1 MAEYSSDEER
11 FSAFVNFFKDYKNTL
26 LIGFLF
32 LASILVS
39 SVSYKSYITSKN
51 IKAAEIYDAWFVNLS
66 ADSASASDDKEN
78 FNKLQE
84 QYPNTGYA
92 QLARMIRGSSLAR
105 EGDLDAALI
114 DFKELLDVS
123 SGFFGNDM
131 LNSIAKI
138 NIARIELSK
147 ENYSN
152 ALKVLESFNSESEH
166 PLVYEVKGDALAG
179 LKKND
184 LALDQYSLALEN
196 SQNESQQSLLK
207 MKINQINN
215 KYS

>member
-11 FSAFVNFFKDYKNTL
+11 FSAFVNFFKDHKNIL
-26 LIGFLF
+26 LIGFLV

-39 SVSYKSYITSKN
+39 LIGYKSYNTSKN

-66 ADSASASDDKEN
+66 ADSASALDDKEN

-215 KYS
+215 

>member
-39 SVSYKSYITSKN
+39 SISYKSYITSKN

-66 ADSASASDDKEN
+66 ADSAGASDDKEN

-147 ENYSN
+147 KNYSN

-215 KYS
+215 

>member
-11 FSAFVNFFKDYKNTL
+11 FSAFVNFFKDHKNTL
-26 LIGFLF
+26 VIGFLL
-32 LASILVS
+32 LAFILTSSIG
-39 SVSYKSYITSKN
+39 YKSYSSSQN
-51 IKAAEIYDAWFVNLS
+51 LKAAEIYDAWSVGLANES
-66 ADSASASDDKEN
+66 TGASNNKEN
-78 FNKLQE
+78 FDKLQE
-84 QYPNTGYA
+84 KYANTGYA
-92 QLARMIRGSSLAR
+92 QLARIIRGSSYAR
-105 EGDLDAALI
+105 EGDLDAALE
-114 DFKELLDVS
+114 DFQQLLDTT

-147 ENYSN
+147 QNYSSVL
-152 ALKVLESFNSESEH
+152 AVLESFNSESEH

-196 SQNESQQSLLK
+196 SQNESQKSLLK
-207 MKINQINN
+207 MKINKITN
-215 KYS
+215 

>member
-11 FSAFVNFFKDYKNTL
+11 FSAFVNFFKDHKNIL
-26 LIGFLF
+26 LIGFLV

-39 SVSYKSYITSKN
+39 LIGYKSYNTSKN

-66 ADSASASDDKEN
+66 ADSASALDDKEN

-131 LNSIAKI
+131 LNSIARI

-179 LKKND
+179 LEKKE

-196 SQNESQQSLLK
+196 SQNESQKSLLK
-207 MKINQINN
+207 MKINKINN
-215 KYS
+215 

>member
-11 FSAFVNFFKDYKNTL
+11 FSAFVNFFKDHKNTL
-26 LIGFLF
+26 LIGLLF

-39 SVSYKSYITSKN
+39 SVSYKSYNTSKN

-84 QYPNTGYA
+84 EYSNTGYA

-207 MKINQINN
+207 MKINKINN
-215 KYS
+215 

>member
-39 SVSYKSYITSKN
+39 SISYKSYNTSKN
-51 IKAAEIYDAWFVNLS
+51 LKAAEIYDAWFVNLS

-84 QYPNTGYA
+84 QFSNTGYA

-207 MKINQINN
+207 MKINKINN
-215 KYS
+215 

>member
-11 FSAFVNFFKDYKNTL
+11 FSAFVNFFKDHKNIL
-26 LIGFLF
+26 LIGFLV

-39 SVSYKSYITSKN
+39 LIGYKSYNTSKN

-84 QYPNTGYA
+84 QYSNTGYA

-207 MKINQINN
+207 MKINKINN
-215 KYS
+215 

>member
-11 FSAFVNFFKDYKNTL
+11 FSAFVNFFKDHKNTL

-39 SVSYKSYITSKN
+39 SISYKSYNTSKN
-51 IKAAEIYDAWFVNLS
+51 LKAAEIYDAWFVNLS

-84 QYPNTGYA
+84 QYSNTGYA

-114 DFKELLDVS
+114 DFKELLHVS

-207 MKINQINN
+207 MKINKINN
-215 KYS
+215 

>member
-32 LASILVS
+32 LTSILVS
-39 SVSYKSYITSKN
+39 SISYKSYNTSKN
-51 IKAAEIYDAWFVNLS
+51 LKAAEIYDAWFVNLS

-84 QYPNTGYA
+84 QYSNTGYA

-105 EGDLDAALI
+105 EGDLNAALI

-207 MKINQINN
+207 MKINKINN
-215 KYS
+215 

>member
-1 MAEYSSDEER
+1 MVEYSSDEER
-11 FSAFVNFFKDYKNTL
+11 FSAFVNFFKDHKNTL
-26 LIGFLF
+26 LIGFLL
-32 LASILVS
+32 LASILIS
-39 SVSYKSYITSKN
+39 SIGYKSYNTSQN
-51 IKAAEIYDAWFVNLS
+51 LAAAQIYDAWFINLS
-66 ADSASASDDKEN
+66 GESASASGDKEN

-84 QYPNTGYA
+84 KYPSTGYA
-92 QLARMIRGSSLAR
+92 QLARIIRGSSLAR

-152 ALKVLESFNSESEH
+152 ALEVLESFNSESEH
-166 PLVYEVKGDALAG
+166 PLVYEIKGDALAG
-179 LKKND
+179 LKKNY

-196 SQNESQQSLLK
+196 SQNESQKSLLK
-207 MKINQINN
+207 MKINKINN
-215 KYS
+215 

>member
-11 FSAFVNFFKDYKNTL
+11 FSAFVNFFKDYQNTL

-39 SVSYKSYITSKN
+39 SISYKSYNTSKN
-51 IKAAEIYDAWFVNLS
+51 LKAAEIYDAWFVNLS

-84 QYPNTGYA
+84 QYSNTGYA

-215 KYS
+215 

>member
-11 FSAFVNFFKDYKNTL
+11 FSAFVNFFKDHKNTL
-26 LIGFLF
+26 LIGSFL
-32 LASILVS
+32 LLSILGS
-39 SVSYKSYITSKN
+39 SIGFKSYNTSQN

-66 ADSASASDDKEN
+66 AESASASVNKEN

-84 QYPNTGYA
+84 KYSSTGYA

-105 EGDLDAALI
+105 EGDLDAALV
-114 DFKELLDVS
+114 DFRELLDVS

-147 ENYSN
+147 ENYSI
-152 ALKVLESFNSESEH
+152 ALEVLESFNSESEH
-166 PLVYEVKGDALAG
+166 PLVYEIKGDALAG

-184 LALDQYSLALEN
+184 LALDQYSFALEN
-196 SQNESQQSLLK
+196 SQNESQKSLLK

-215 KYS
+215 

>member
-11 FSAFVNFFKDYKNTL
+11 FSAFVNFFKDHKNTL
-26 LIGFLF
+26 LIGLLF

-39 SVSYKSYITSKN
+39 SISYKSYNTSKN

-84 QYPNTGYA
+84 EYSNTGYA

-207 MKINQINN
+207 MKINKINN
-215 KYS
+215 

>member
-11 FSAFVNFFKDYKNTL
+11 FSAFIDFFKDYKNTL

-39 SVSYKSYITSKN
+39 SISYKSYNTSKN
-51 IKAAEIYDAWFVNLS
+51 LKAAEIYDAWFVNLS

-84 QYPNTGYA
+84 EYSNTGYA

-215 KYS
+215 

>member
-11 FSAFVNFFKDYKNTL
+11 FSAFVNFFKDHKNTL

-39 SVSYKSYITSKN
+39 SISYKSYNNSKN
-51 IKAAEIYDAWFVNLS
+51 LKAAEIYDAWFVNLS

-84 QYPNTGYA
+84 QYSNTGYA

-152 ALKVLESFNSESEH
+152 ALKALESFNSESEH

-215 KYS
+215 

>member
-11 FSAFVNFFKDYKNTL
+11 FSAFVNFFKDHKNTL

-39 SVSYKSYITSKN
+39 SISYKSYNTSKN
-51 IKAAEIYDAWFVNLS
+51 LKAAEIYDAWFVNLS

-84 QYPNTGYA
+84 EYSNTGYA

-207 MKINQINN
+207 MKINKINN
-215 KYS
+215 

>member
-11 FSAFVNFFKDYKNTL
+11 FSAFVNFFKDHKNTL
-26 LIGFLF
+26 VIGFLL
-32 LASILVS
+32 LAFILTSSIG
-39 SVSYKSYITSKN
+39 YKSYSSSQN
-51 IKAAEIYDAWFVNLS
+51 LKAAEIYDAWS
-66 ADSASASDDKEN
+66 AGLTNELTSASNNKEN
-78 FNKLQE
+78 FDKLQE
-84 QYPNTGYA
+84 KYANTGYA
-92 QLARMIRGSSLAR
+92 QLARMIRGSSFAR
-105 EGDLDAALI
+105 EGDLDAALE
-114 DFKELLDVS
+114 DFQQLLDTT

-147 ENYSN
+147 QNYSSVL
-152 ALKVLESFNSESEH
+152 AVLESFNSESEH

-196 SQNESQQSLLK
+196 SQNESQKSLLK
-207 MKINQINN
+207 MKINKITN
-215 KYS
+215 

>member
-123 SGFFGNDM
+123 SGFLGNDM

-215 KYS
+215 

>member
-11 FSAFVNFFKDYKNTL
+11 FSAFVNFFKDHKNIL
-26 LIGFLF
+26 LIGFLV

-39 SVSYKSYITSKN
+39 LIGYKSYNTSKN
-51 IKAAEIYDAWFVNLS
+51 LKAAEIYDAWFVNLS

-84 QYPNTGYA
+84 QYSNTGYA

-114 DFKELLDVS
+114 DFKALLDVS

-207 MKINQINN
+207 MKINKINN
-215 KYS
+215 

>member
-11 FSAFVNFFKDYKNTL
+11 FSAFVNFFKDHKNNL
-26 LIGFLF
+26 LIGFFL

-39 SVSYKSYITSKN
+39 SISYKSYNTSKN

-215 KYS
+215 

>member
-11 FSAFVNFFKDYKNTL
+11 FSAFVNFFKDHKNIL
-26 LIGFLF
+26 LISFLV

-39 SVSYKSYITSKN
+39 LISYKSYNTSKN

-84 QYPNTGYA
+84 QYSNTGYA

-152 ALKVLESFNSESEH
+152 VLKVLESFNSESEH

-179 LKKND
+179 LEKKE

-196 SQNESQQSLLK
+196 SQNESQKSLLK
-207 MKINQINN
+207 MKINKINN
-215 KYS
+215 